1 MFYVKP
7 LMSRKS
13 NIPFRNRSQSGWWI
27 FREVQQW
34 VSRRQQKLTDDSRC
48 KVWENTRLIR
58 ARNRDEAFRKATR
71 LGQAGDP
78 SQTKDGEWRFVGIS
92 LLLPVYEDIED
103 GAEILWVDRGQMSV
117 RNIKKLV
124 KSKPELSVF
133 DDDDEA

>member
-1 MFYVKP
+1 
-7 LMSRKS
+7 MSRKS
-13 NIPFRNRSQSGWWI
+13 KIPFRNRSQSGWWI

-48 KVWENTRLIR
+48 QVWENTRLIR
-58 ARNRDEAFRKATR
+58 ARNRDEAFRKATQ

-103 GAEILWVDRGQMSV
+103 GAEILWVDRGQMPV
-117 RNIKKLV
+117 RRIKKLV